1 MGVTI
6 IKETKLTEIW
16 NDKSLANDGKD
27 GKSQDDLYDQNSNLA
42 AIVVKRMDMPDEEE
56 EEDEIGMSD
65 DHSDGDE
72 NGSKNDDMD
81 GMDDDDNG
89 E

>member
-1 MGVTI
+1 LGVTI

-72 NGSKNDDMD
+72 NGSNNDDMD